1 MTINTI
7 TRHQNNPNIGLKKL
21 KKEIGVWKNMIYL
34 RMEENIILKN
44 ALAHIL
50 RNNYN
55 QNCLEEIEEFQNQF
69 INEDVIN
76 DALKKE
82 IVELDN
88 LLLRTFEDEKTRD
101 FFEKKVKRL
110 RDELAQSEQRFQLL
124 VSSFDIFKRK
134 MYGESKN

>member
-55 QNCLEEIEEFQNQF
+55 QNWLEEIEEFQNQF

>member
-1 MTINTI
+1 MTLNTI
-7 TRHQNNPNIGLKKL
+7 TPHQNNPNIGLKKL
-21 KKEIGVWKNMIYL
+21 NEEIGVWKNMIYL

-55 QNCLEEIEEFQNQF
+55 QNWLEEIEEFQNQF

-134 MYGESKN
+134 MYGESKD

>member
-1 MTINTI
+1 MTLNTI
-7 TRHQNNPNIGLKKL
+7 TPHQNNPNIGLKKL
-21 KKEIGVWKNMIYL
+21 NEEIGVWKNMIYL

-55 QNCLEEIEEFQNQF
+55 QNWLEEIEEFQNQF
-69 INEDVIN
+69 INEDLIN

-134 MYGESKN
+134 MYGESKD